1 MDDGSYAVY
10 RPLSVVFQLTKP
22 LASFTLA
29 SCLTPTCFSVRS
41 LNLPLTLNS
50 SSLVPQGR
58 GKLQQ
63 ELSGCDTCSRRASRP
78 IRFFCSHPSGLCRS
92 HISTCSTAPNGA
104 QAERSQPLRL
114 ADWPNA
120 CVTYSGRSRQKRLD
134 SKSLNFPRPFSHLKP
149 RNITW
154 HILCAHCSKKRGTF
168 NP

>member
-10 RPLSVVFQLTKP
+10 RPLSVAFQLTKP

-63 ELSGCDTCSRRASRP
+63 ELSVCHSCSPRVSRP
-78 IRFFCSHPSGLCRS
+78 IPFFCSHPSGLCRS
-92 HISTCSTAPNGA
+92 HIWTCSTAPSGA
-104 QAERSQPLRL
+104 QTERSQPLRL
-114 ADWPNA
+114 AALPNA
-120 CVTYSGRSRQKRLD
+120 CVTYSGPSRQKRLD
-134 SKSLNFPRPFSHLKP
+134 SKSLNFPRSFSHLKP

-154 HILCAHCSKKRGTF
+154 HILYAHCSKKRGTF